1 MPISAQHIRS
11 AQTQLKKRDPRMRE
25 IIRQVGPFSL
35 RPKRDHFRMIAS
47 SIISQQISVAA
58 AKTILQRLQE
68 HLEPNGWDAAAIAE
82 LDLETLR
89 GLGVSRQKG
98 TYLLDLASHVAAG
111 SLDFKQLVRKP
122 DDVVIEALTEV
133 KGIGVWT
140 AQMFLIFSLG
150 RLDVLPVG
158 DFGIRKAIQQQY
170 ELAELPSPAEVTEI
184 AQPWRPYATVASWYL
199 WRTLDAQPE
208 K

>member
-1 MPISAQHIRS
+1 
-11 AQTQLKKRDPRMRE
+11 MRE
-25 IIRQVGPFSL
+25 IIRQIGPFSH
-35 RPKRDHFRMIAS
+35 RPKRDHFRTLAS
-47 SIISQQISVAA
+47 SIFSQQISVAA
-58 AKTILQRLQE
+58 AKTILQRLHD
-68 HLEPNGWDAAAIAE
+68 HLEPHGWDAATLAE

-89 GLGVSRQKG
+89 SLGVSKQKG
-98 TYLLDLASHVAAG
+98 TYLLDLASHVATG
-111 SLDFKQLVRKP
+111 RLDFKQLVRKP
-122 DDVVIEALTEV
+122 DDEVVEALTEV

-158 DFGIRKAIQQQY
+158 DLGIRKAIQQEY
-170 ELAELPSPAEVTEI
+170 ELADLPSPAEVTEI

-199 WRTLDAQPE
+199 WRTLDNQPD